1 MTLKVALQQLLV
13 LRHYWKYTIVKSW
26 GSVRQGHFTLNK
38 KGNHGLLTCLYL
50 MNQMHCFSVMEG
62 HVQQKTVRVISLLL
76 LTRDYFTD
84 IFHEKD
90 CSQQQSISARL
101 LGCLPNIL
109 IQSHVHHMPTL
120 RLSNFCER
128 LTNSVLRHFLLKSK
142 QPRCRLKILSDEQGL
157 KLPQFREIFLH
168 QLSLFVNFSKLYVK
182 K

>member
-1 MTLKVALQQLLV
+1 
-13 LRHYWKYTIVKSW
+13 
-26 GSVRQGHFTLNK
+26 
-38 KGNHGLLTCLYL
+38 
-50 MNQMHCFSVMEG
+50 MHCFSVMEG

-182 K
+182 NEFIIVLHLHCNK